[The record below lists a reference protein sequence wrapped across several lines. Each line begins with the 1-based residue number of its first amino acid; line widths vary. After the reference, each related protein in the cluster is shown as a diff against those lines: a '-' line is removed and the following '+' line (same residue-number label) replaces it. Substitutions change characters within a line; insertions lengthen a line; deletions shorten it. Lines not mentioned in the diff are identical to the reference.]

1 MKRTGTLI
9 ALLVLLAFAVPSF
22 AAVTID
28 FGTGG
33 AGVGGTFTLGNG
45 TNGVPTGQAT
55 GSGIPI
61 GDMTVSG
68 LTGAY
73 AVDNGVYAV
82 TGGTLAFNTVTSTI
96 TVSGSIT
103 IGGPTPGTVSGT
115 LLSGSITS
123 FQASANGLA
132 NATGPDTKNATLLAD
147 LGLVGQSFN
156 YFGFS
161 LTTTGVLDSNNRSSV
176 ISTDIRN
183 TGVPEPGSIALF
195 GTALLGC
202 GALLR
207 RRRASSR

>member
-9 ALLVLLAFAVPSF
+9 ALLFLLAFTVPSF

-28 FGTGG
+28 FGTGL
-33 AGVGGTFTLGNG
+33 AGEGGTFTLGNG
-45 TNGVPTGQAT
+45 TNGVPAGQAT
-55 GSGIPI
+55 GTGIPI
-61 GDMTVSG
+61 GAMTISG

-73 AVDNGVYAV
+73 AADNGVYTV

-96 TVSGSIT
+96 SVAGSVT
-103 IGGPTPGTVSGT
+103 IAGPTPGTVTGT

-123 FQASANGLA
+123 FTASANGLT
-132 NATGPDTKNATLLAD
+132 NASGPDTKNASLLTD
-147 LGLVGQSFN
+147 LGLTNQIFS

-161 LTTTGVLDSNNRSSV
+161 LTTNGVDANGQGTV

-183 TGVPEPGSIALF
+183 DGVPEPGSIALF

-202 GALLR
+202 GAILR
-207 RRRASSR
+207 RRRAANR